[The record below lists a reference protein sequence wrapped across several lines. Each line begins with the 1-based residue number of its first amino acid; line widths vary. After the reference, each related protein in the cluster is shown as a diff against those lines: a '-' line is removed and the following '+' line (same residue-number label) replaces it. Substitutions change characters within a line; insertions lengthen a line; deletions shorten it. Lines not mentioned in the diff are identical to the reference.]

1 LAAAKSLRKSLPG
14 ILRFPLLE
22 TRRPNPP
29 IRSGLHYRYAR
40 IGFPHGTVYFK
51 IIGFGEPTTYRICQF
66 RSPGD
71 GEEMERRLAAIVC
84 ADVAGYSRMMG
95 ADEEGTHA
103 AFKAHRSAT
112 YPIILNH
119 GGRVVKNTGDG
130 FLLEFPSIV
139 GAIESS
145 IAMQA
150 LMAERNNHLPGDRVM
165 QFRLGVHMGDVIADE
180 DEVFGDGVNI
190 AVRLEAVAA
199 PGGVAVSAKAYHEA
213 SKHLSVTLV
222 DAGSHRFKNIE
233 DTINVWTWAPS
244 GSDARGREP
253 KSTSSLPAQYRTAI
267 VGVLPFA
274 NLSDSSDEYFSD
286 GLTEDLI
293 HALSLQSFYRVL
305 SRNSTFSFKDK
316 NLSARLIA
324 REIDAT
330 YLIQGSVRRAGT
342 KIRVTAE
349 LVAPENGEQ
358 LWTGRYDRD
367 IGDLFAMQDEIT
379 TSLSAALA
387 PEIYRAEASAPS
399 RSSSTDLTAWDRFLR
414 GLSHYYRHTKADFEA
429 SIDLFREAIALDPA
443 LAIARA
449 YLATIMVQG
458 VQYGWIKSTSQLWT
472 EAMNLAESSVRLDP
486 HSSFAFSILSYMHA
500 MEGHY
505 EAAMEAAKRAVKLNP
520 YDMGARG
527 VLGISHLVIGE
538 HRQAI
543 ELFSAAVQRGN
554 SDPRYKWAAL
564 NAFSHYLVGQ
574 YDASLS
580 WAREALYLNPN
591 HLQVLAVRAAALAQL
606 GRTEEAAKAAE
617 VLLTNFPGLTVERH
631 LRNFRWKT
639 PADIAHFR
647 DGLLKAGVPFSKLT
661 LVDSTSK
668 RTA

>member
-1 LAAAKSLRKSLPG
+1 V
-14 ILRFPLLE
+14 E
-22 TRRPNPP
+22 
-29 IRSGLHYRYAR
+29 
-40 IGFPHGTVYFK
+40 
-51 IIGFGEPTTYRICQF
+51 
-66 RSPGD
+66 
-71 GEEMERRLAAIVC
+71 
-84 ADVAGYSRMMG
+84 
-95 ADEEGTHA
+95 
-103 AFKAHRSAT
+103 
-112 YPIILNH
+112 
-119 GGRVVKNTGDG
+119 
-130 FLLEFPSIV
+130 
-139 GAIESS
+139 AIESA

-150 LMAERNNHLPGDRVM
+150 LMAERNNHLPADRVM
-165 QFRLGVHMGDVIADE
+165 QFRMGVHMGDVIADE
-180 DEVFGDGVNI
+180 DEVFGDGVNV
-190 AVRLEAVAA
+190 AVRLEAIAVS
-199 PGGVAVSAKAYHEA
+199 GGVAVSAKAYQEA
-213 SKHLSVTLV
+213 SKHLGAILV
-222 DAGSHRFKNIE
+222 DAGSHRLKNIE
-233 DTINVWTWAPS
+233 EPVHVWTWEPG
-244 GSDARGREP
+244 GSDTSGREA
-253 KSTSSLPAQYRTAI
+253 KNTSNLPAQYRTAI

-274 NLSDSSDEYFSD
+274 NLSDSTDEYFSD

-305 SRNSTFSFKDK
+305 SRNSTFSFKGK
-316 NLSARLIA
+316 SLSARLIA

-349 LVAPENGEQ
+349 LIAPENGEQ
-358 LWTGRYDRD
+358 LWAGRYDRD

-387 PEIYRAEASAPS
+387 PEIYRAEASAPA

-414 GLSHYYRHTKADFEA
+414 GLSHYYKHTKADFEA
-429 SIDLFREAIALDPA
+429 SIDLCREAIALDPS
-443 LAIARA
+443 LSIARA

-458 VQYGWIKSTSQLWT
+458 VQYGWIKSTNQLWT
-472 EAMNLAESSVRLDP
+472 EAMTLAESSVRLDP
-486 HSSFAFSILSYMHA
+486 RSSFAFAILSYMHA
-500 MEGHY
+500 MDGNY
-505 EAAMEAAKRAVKLNP
+505 EAAMEAAKRAVRLNP

-527 VLGISHLVIGE
+527 VLGIAHLVIGE

-606 GRTEEAAKAAE
+606 GRAEEAAKAAE
-617 VLLTNFPGLTVERH
+617 VLLGNFPSLTVERH

-639 PADIAHFR
+639 PADIAHYR

-661 LVDSTSK
+661 LVESASM
-668 RTA
+668 RSA